1 MSGDTSS
8 NVGNAALVVSG
19 TGGIVAAVNDYAVVI
34 GLALSAVS
42 IIIGLIFHIRAD
54 RWRRQ
59 EALEN
64 RAALT
69 REIIEQLQRDKKD

>member
-8 NVGNAALVVSG
+8 NVGNVALVVSG
-19 TGGIVAAVNDYAVVI
+19 TGGIVAAVNEYAVVI
-34 GLALSAVS
+34 GLSLSAIS
-42 IIIGLIFHIRAD
+42 IIVGIIFHIRAE

-59 EALEN
+59 DSKEN